1 MAEAA
6 AKKKSKNIVSM
17 FVVGARDGW
26 NIGIN
31 SLMPNVLFA
40 FAIIKI
46 LQVTGLMAILGRIFA
61 PVMALWGLPGE
72 AIMVNVT
79 ALLSMGGA
87 MGVCAG
93 LLSSG
98 VINGHDAT
106 ILLPAV
112 FVCGGQIQNLG
123 RILGTAEVNPRFYG
137 LLYSLTFVNAVIAMT
152 VMATVLKVSGH

>member
-1 MAEAA
+1 MASASTQKNALDLFVEG
-6 AKKKSKNIVSM
+6 AKQ
-17 FVVGARDGW
+17 GW
-26 NIGIN
+26 NIAIG
-31 SLMPNVLFA
+31 SMMPNVVMA
-40 FAIIKI
+40 FVLIHILKITKLLDIIGA
-46 LQVTGLMAILGRIFA
+46 VAA
-61 PVMALWGLPGE
+61 PAMALWGLPGE

-98 VINGHDAT
+98 VINGHDVT

-152 VMATVLKVSGH
+152 VMAMVLKVSGH